1 MSWMLL
7 AVEFDLVLVALTWIF
22 VFRRNKPTFTNR
34 RVEQWLGKLARRK
47 TLSIWAVG
55 VLTLCTRVA
64 LIPVLGIPQPA
75 IHDEF
80 SYLLAAD
87 TFAHGRLTNPTHPM
101 WIHFESFHII
111 QQPTYM
117 SMYPPAQGLV
127 LAFGQI
133 LGHPWIGVL
142 LSTAAMCA
150 ALCWALQGW
159 LPPKW
164 ALFGALLAVYRF
176 GIFGYWMN
184 SYWGGSVP
192 AIGGALVFGALPRLQ
207 QKPQARHAVIMATGL
222 AILANSRPYEGL
234 IFSVPVVVVLVSSLI
249 RKSRS
254 PLSLVIRV
262 ALPMAAVLTVTAL
275 ATGYYYHRVTG
286 SPFRMTYEVNRQT
299 YAISRYF
306 VWQAPRPEP
315 EYRHA
320 LMRRF
325 YEWENEACLQNRT
338 IGGYLRRSFEK
349 TSISYWAFYLG
360 PALTISLLALREM
373 LRDHRMRVSFLIGF
387 VFAGGLA
394 VETWVFPHYI
404 APATALSFF
413 VVMQGLRHLETRRGY
428 VGPALVRSI
437 ALICCVV
444 ALIAPGFLRLQARK
458 RSSYLRFSSNR
469 VAVMRNLE
477 SLPGLQLVVVRY
489 RRDHDFT
496 NEWVYNRADIDAS
509 KIVWARDMGSLD
521 NKELLQYFN
530 NRRAWIL
537 DADDS
542 PPRLADYVVASHE
555 SVDPHE

>member
-1 MSWMLL
+1 VNWMSL
-7 AVEFDLVLVALTWIF
+7 AIEFDLVLMALIWIF
-22 VFRRNKPTFTNR
+22 VFRRNKPTFTSPG
-34 RVEQWLGKLARRK
+34 VEQWFGRLARRK
-47 TLSIWAVG
+47 ALSIWAVG
-55 VLTLCTRVA
+55 ALTLCARVA
-64 LIPVLGIPQPA
+64 LIPALGIPQPA

-87 TFAHGRLTNPTHPM
+87 TFAHGRLTNPTHAM

-159 LPPKW
+159 LPPGW

-207 QKPQARHAVIMATGL
+207 QKPQARHAIAMATGL

-234 IFSVPVVVVLVSSLI
+234 IFSVPVVAVLVSSLG

-254 PLSLVIRV
+254 PLSSAVRI
-262 ALPMAAVLTVTAL
+262 ALPMAALLTVASL
-275 ATGYYYHRVTG
+275 ATGYYYQRVTG
-286 SPFRMTYEVNRQT
+286 SAFRMTYEVNRQT
-299 YAISRYF
+299 YAIARYF

-315 EYRHA
+315 GYHHA

-349 TSISYWAFYLG
+349 ISISYWAFYLG
-360 PALTISLLALREM
+360 PALTISFLAFRAM
-373 LRDHRMRVSFLIGF
+373 LRDHRMRAPFLIGF
-387 VFAGGLA
+387 AFASGLA

-413 VVMQGLRHLETRRGY
+413 VVMQGLRHLETRRDHT
-428 VGPALVRSI
+428 GPALVRSV

-444 ALIAPGFLRLQARK
+444 ALIAPGFLALQAGK
-458 RSSYLRFSSNR
+458 KSSSLSFRSNR
-469 VAVMRNLE
+469 RDVMQNLE
-477 SLPGLQLVVVRY
+477 SLPGLQLVIVRY
-489 RRDHDFT
+489 HPDHDFT

-509 KIVWARDMGSLD
+509 QIVWARDMGSQD

-530 NRRAWIL
+530 NRHAWIL

-542 PPRLADYVVASHE
+542 PPKLTDYAPQVTG
-555 SVDPHE
+555 P